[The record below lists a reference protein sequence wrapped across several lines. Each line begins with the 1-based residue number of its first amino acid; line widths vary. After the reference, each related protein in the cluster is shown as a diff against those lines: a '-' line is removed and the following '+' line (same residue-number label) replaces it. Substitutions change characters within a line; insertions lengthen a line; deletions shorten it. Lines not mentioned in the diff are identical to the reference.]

1 MSFKKNLKRKIEIG
15 SLTRRVLDSI
25 GSPDSGIRI
34 DKEAL
39 REILQAAGYEPRYER
54 DLELFSRDF
63 EAEPAEIIVA
73 DNELPL
79 YRTNVADVLL
89 RKSPFLKE
97 MLSIRNAR
105 RILNDSDVVVS
116 RREDTAMKIHGRCMQ
131 QLDLRYNKADIESI
145 YEDGINGLEAE
156 KPEAVVE
163 SLELFA
169 ELLGLRSSTVFS
181 DMPGV
186 FVFGSPETDDN
197 GRSVLACPLII
208 YNREEN
214 TLGLLEKTD
223 SKPARQK
230 PSAIREIIAGNTEP
244 DAEGAEVF
252 DRLKTLVQKQP
263 PSDKPIDS
271 FVP

>member
-1 MSFKKNLKRKIEIG
+1 MSFKKNLKRKIEIDR
-15 SLTRRVLDSI
+15 LTRRVLDSI
-25 GSPDSGIRI
+25 GSPDNGLHI
-34 DKEAL
+34 DKDAL
-39 REILQAAGYEPRYER
+39 IEILQAARYEPRYER

-116 RREDTAMKIHGRCMQ
+116 RRQDTAMKIHGRCMQ

-145 YEDGINGLEAE
+145 YEDGINGLDE
-156 KPEAVVE
+156 KDPEAVVE

-169 ELLGLRSSTVFS
+169 ELLGLRSSTAFS
-181 DMPGV
+181 DMPGI
-186 FVFGSPETDDN
+186 FVFCKPEADDT
-197 GRSVLACPLII
+197 GRHVLTCPLII
-208 YNREEN
+208 FNRREN
-214 TLGLLEKTD
+214 TLWLLEKAGT
-223 SKPARQK
+223 KTGRQK
-230 PSAIREIIAGNTEP
+230 PSVIREIIAGNKEP
-244 DAEGAEVF
+244 DAEGTEVF
-252 DRLKTLVQKQP
+252 DRLKTLMQKHP